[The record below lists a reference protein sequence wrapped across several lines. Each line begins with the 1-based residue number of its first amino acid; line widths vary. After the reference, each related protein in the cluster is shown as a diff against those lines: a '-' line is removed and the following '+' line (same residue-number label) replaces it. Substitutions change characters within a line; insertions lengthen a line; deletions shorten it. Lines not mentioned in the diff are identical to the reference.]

1 MARTLDQII
10 AELNPTYQAQR
21 ESIQQ
26 QQSLIP
32 GQIASQ
38 EQALS
43 AQKDKGY
50 ADILSGARRRGTGV
64 AFGGIP
70 LAEQAQYNA
79 TQYMP
84 ALANLRTAGTQQA
97 MSLQDALNQ
106 INERQQTTAQSIYQT
121 EQDRAFQERQAVL
134 NRQAQAASAFNPTQF
149 LNDFMQQG
157 QGTLPEPRYVYDE
170 KKGFNFFDGNSQP
183 VRAFN
188 FSQMTGVPFRKL
200 LSDMAA
206 KGDNNARIALQF
218 VGNDGKF
225 WQAPESAKNAL
236 SAVGAI
242 GNFAKTPITA
252 KGIISGA
259 PSTIS
264 STMTNALK
272 YSPTEQ
278 AMANFW
284 GINLPG
290 VKR

>member
-10 AELNPTYQAQR
+10 AELNPTYQPQI
-21 ESIQQ
+21 ESIQK

-106 INERQQTTAQSIYQT
+106 INERKQTTAQSIYQT
-121 EQDRAFQERQAVL
+121 EQDRAFQAQQAAL

-149 LNDFMQQG
+149 LNNFANQQT
-157 QGTLPEPRYVYDE
+157 QTQNTPQARVEQ
-170 KKGFNFFDGNSQP
+170 KGPGSFNFFDATN
-183 VRAFN
+183 
-188 FSQMTGVPFRKL
+188 K
-200 LSDMAA
+200 
-206 KGDNNARIALQF
+206 
-218 VGNDGKF
+218 
-225 WQAPESAKNAL
+225 
-236 SAVGAI
+236 
-242 GNFAKTPITA
+242 PITA
-252 KGIISGA
+252 AQYAQSQKMDIRDLLLDMYDSGDTSVGDLYNQLYKAGNDANKLNQTIAQNFSKYKHILGGYNIASPYKPVTNWTASTAKA
-259 PSTIS
+259 PTTLSAPQNILAPNLS
-264 STMTNALK
+264 
-272 YSPTEQ
+272 SPTI
-278 AMANFW
+278 
-284 GINLPG
+284 GG
-290 VKR
+290 TR